1 MGAKA
6 DPVVINAI
14 AKLESGVGSI
24 GRTDLGLVSTGNATT
39 IIRFF
44 TATPE
49 AKIQAWELTMNTV
62 AESLATTL
70 LTARGGL
77 VMTPESILKWVYF
90 AWPDRK
96 LAEWLPTST
105 AISTSFDAGETVASE
120 VLTFD
125 KATGQFTTAAKTKR
139 KKLRAITQISELR
152 KCIANLQYAFTY
164 FYDES
169 FVLPYFAAINSFID
183 EVDMETGS
191 SISALNFMIDKF
203 LNNEKSLLLRSLA
216 DGYPFHTWRPLGGYT
231 RFESEIMPLVRTV
244 HNKTTEKKVKAFSAQ
259 ITGLE
264 ARLKAIRTA
273 TSVPPA
279 SKKAPKKAP
288 KRPPTPSPLK
298 PSPLKKVKPEP
309 RAPKLTGLAAKRL
322 EVAKS
327 MGFNSVG
334 RAVADWARKRRE
346 AGEPIACFWKSVGAE
361 HGGPVEC
368 TNPTCPAC
376 VPASQTR

>member
-1 MGAKA
+1 M
-6 DPVVINAI
+6 
-14 AKLESGVGSI
+14 
-24 GRTDLGLVSTGNATT
+24 
-39 IIRFF
+39 
-44 TATPE
+44 
-49 AKIQAWELTMNTV
+49 
-62 AESLATTL
+62 
-70 LTARGGL
+70 
-77 VMTPESILKWVYF
+77 
-90 AWPDRK
+90 
-96 LAEWLPTST
+96 
-105 AISTSFDAGETVASE
+105 
-120 VLTFD
+120 
-125 KATGQFTTAAKTKR
+125 
-139 KKLRAITQISELR
+139 
-152 KCIANLQYAFTY
+152 
-164 FYDES
+164 
-169 FVLPYFAAINSFID
+169 LPYFAAINSFID

-298 PSPLKKVKPEP
+298 STPLKKVKPEP